1 MTGTERP
8 PESGASDGRDGG
20 EHIAPV
26 IPLFGAG
33 DRARRRRAE
42 SPAPA
47 AEPAPGEGSARIA
60 RPARPGGSTR
70 ASNPAPTDDAPAA
83 ESWHT
88 TWRDLAPERSGPTP
102 ALELTT
108 VSRGGV
114 RFVEVA
120 ECPGATDEP
129 EADAADVAARA
140 ERRLLRSLGSRGLS
154 VSEARTK
161 LRQQEVPAELSD
173 EIIDR
178 LLRTGALDDARL
190 AEQLVHS
197 ATARKKQGRRAIAQ
211 ALVARG
217 IARDVADAA
226 LAELPD
232 DDADRALEFA
242 RSKAGQLVRFDDDTA
257 LRRLVGQLA
266 RRGFGGSLAMSAAR
280 RALDEAR
287 RPAGGVR
294 FE

>member
-8 PESGASDGRDGG
+8 PRAGASDGHDGG

-26 IPLFGAG
+26 IPLFG
-33 DRARRRRAE
+33 
-42 SPAPA
+42 
-47 AEPAPGEGSARIA
+47 
-60 RPARPGGSTR
+60 PGGSRPSRRGDEPAATGDG
-70 ASNPAPTDDAPAA
+70 AAPVSGDGPAPNGPRAGAEAPGQETPAA

-88 TWRDLAPERSGPTP
+88 TWRDLAPERTGPAP
-102 ALELTT
+102 APALTT
-108 VSRGGV
+108 VNRGGV
-114 RFVEVA
+114 RFVELA
-120 ECPGATDEP
+120 EGPGAPDESG
-129 EADAADVAARA
+129 ADAADVAARA

-161 LRQQEVPAELSD
+161 LRQQEVPAELVD
-173 EIIDR
+173 DIIDR

-217 IARDVADAA
+217 IAREVADAA

-242 RSKAGQLVRFDDDTA
+242 RSKAGQLARFDDDTA

-280 RALDEAR
+280 RALDESR
-287 RPAGGVR
+287 RPSGGVR